1 MKKQIKENQHFC
13 AAMYLRLSRDDED
26 KDGIFKSESNSISG
40 QRELIRSFLQEQ
52 KDMELF
58 DVYVD
63 DGYSGSNFDR
73 PELKRMIGDIEAG
86 RVNCVIV
93 KDLSRFG
100 RDYIE
105 TGRYLE
111 KVFPKL
117 NVRFIAV
124 TDHYDSFSADAGE
137 RTIVVPVKNFIND
150 SYCRDISMKIKSQLA
165 AKRKAGEYVASF
177 ALYGY
182 KKDEKNRNK
191 LVIDEYAAG
200 IVRRIYD
207 WKIEGMAVSAIA
219 GRLNELGILSPKEYK
234 KSNGENYRGGFANKV
249 KTSWSGATVK
259 RILTDETYLGHLL
272 QGKTEKINYKIKGS
286 TQKPREEWVR
296 VENTHEPII
305 SQDSFNIVQNL
316 MKADSRISV
325 STREI
330 GVFTGLLFC
339 GDCHEQMIR
348 RISRYKGTCKVYYI
362 CSTNNRGDGC
372 SRHSIEENV
381 LKELVQTALCSYVNS
396 FMEQSEVFDQNRDY
410 VRDHDTILEYSE
422 EVKRLRKEQ
431 EKYYNLCSGLHEDL
445 RKGIVTE
452 QEFERLKKEFRSR
465 AAAISEALAKQEEFI
480 KELLLTGAAAVEKFR
495 SLNETME
502 LSKIDRYVLV
512 SLVKRIYIFEG
523 KKLEI
528 EFYFQDQYRAMAE
541 VNQRLSCLEE
551 GDPV

>member
-1 MKKQIKENQHFC
+1 MKKQIKENQHFY

-26 KDGIFKSESNSISG
+26 KDGISKSESNSISG

-182 KKDEKNRNK
+182 KKDE
-191 LVIDEYAAG
+191 
-200 IVRRIYD
+200 
-207 WKIEGMAVSAIA
+207 
-219 GRLNELGILSPKEYK
+219 
-234 KSNGENYRGGFANKV
+234 
-249 KTSWSGATVK
+249 
-259 RILTDETYLGHLL
+259 
-272 QGKTEKINYKIKGS
+272 
-286 TQKPREEWVR
+286 
-296 VENTHEPII
+296 
-305 SQDSFNIVQNL
+305 
-316 MKADSRISV
+316 
-325 STREI
+325 
-330 GVFTGLLFC
+330 
-339 GDCHEQMIR
+339 
-348 RISRYKGTCKVYYI
+348 
-362 CSTNNRGDGC
+362 
-372 SRHSIEENV
+372 
-381 LKELVQTALCSYVNS
+381 
-396 FMEQSEVFDQNRDY
+396 
-410 VRDHDTILEYSE
+410 
-422 EVKRLRKEQ
+422 
-431 EKYYNLCSGLHEDL
+431 
-445 RKGIVTE
+445 
-452 QEFERLKKEFRSR
+452 
-465 AAAISEALAKQEEFI
+465 
-480 KELLLTGAAAVEKFR
+480 
-495 SLNETME
+495 
-502 LSKIDRYVLV
+502 
-512 SLVKRIYIFEG
+512 
-523 KKLEI
+523 
-528 EFYFQDQYRAMAE
+528 
-541 VNQRLSCLEE
+541 
-551 GDPV
+551 